1 MGFLD
6 VEKLSRGEDCI
17 RCDDR
22 WFSPTAFEDFGG
34 KGSSKK
40 WKASIFYENEPLQ
53 FWFEQGHLTTKGYKR
68 KGSETTKQKKVQSSN
83 HTSESSS
90 EESERQSAEDTQEDD
105 VADDDWLPG
114 SEELGLEPEEERVGP
129 ENGREVVNSGVEQ
142 SKKAGKREMEDED
155 TPSVTDSRV
164 FEERE
169 AKLRSP
175 TRERSVFQKE
185 VKVVIKRLPEAK
197 SDCQS
202 NYMEHPLGG
211 GRCEPLDKHAL
222 NGEDREHSPAIDDA
236 ANTHTDCS
244 QMSDPPITQSNERK
258 VDGQKDVGTQTGK
271 SPTPL
276 SGPTTSSKDI
286 KPEIEDIASTSKH
299 PANLSS
305 SVALTD
311 TGFVGSTKDDRE
323 GREETGHCGQKE
335 KERQT
340 REMGPEKQRHL
351 DMSRLE
357 ASDQPFAS
365 GTTSDATSAP
375 IQRGT
380 EEDSIEAM
388 CVGPLTNPKIV
399 LVEGNYGNTDAASSG
414 HEAAQLQVM
423 KLERRVPQTGQTSHI
438 TQTSTMDLDQL
449 KREKIKMQIKVLK
462 LQEEYYTQKLK
473 GQKKFNN
480 FTGV

>member
-311 TGFVGSTKDDRE
+311 TGFVGSTK
-323 GREETGHCGQKE
+323 G
-335 KERQT
+335 
-340 REMGPEKQRHL
+340 
-351 DMSRLE
+351 
-357 ASDQPFAS
+357 
-365 GTTSDATSAP
+365 
-375 IQRGT
+375 
-380 EEDSIEAM
+380 
-388 CVGPLTNPKIV
+388 VGPLTNPKIV